1 MMIIMVDYEKCWKEL
16 ERDIVDEIKFLKDGA
31 LVNTPD
37 WWKYKIETLES
48 ILRVM
53 KRQERKQ

>member
-1 MMIIMVDYEKCWKEL
+1 VITMVDHERCWKEL
-16 ERDIVDEIKFLKDGA
+16 ERDIIEEIKFLKDGA

-48 ILRVM
+48 ILRLM
-53 KRQERKQ
+53 KRLENKQ